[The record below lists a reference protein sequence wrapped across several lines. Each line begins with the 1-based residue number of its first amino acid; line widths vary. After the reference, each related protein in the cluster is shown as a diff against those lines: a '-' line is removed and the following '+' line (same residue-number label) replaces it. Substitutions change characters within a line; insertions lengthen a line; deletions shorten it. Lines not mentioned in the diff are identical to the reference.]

1 MPLPQPEPKSGGSP
15 AGRGPR
21 RPLRDVGRGGGP
33 ASLSARCPGLAATGG
48 PVGRALRVRGRRGAA
63 PAGCARPGC
72 LTWGGKSSGD
82 GLRYFSFRTPTGP
95 GTFRFSTLLD
105 SNTQGYAPPTQS
117 AGSRPAGRQWGPRV
131 RAVAP
136 PRGTPWPTRAA
147 PLACM
152 GLPAAPRLL
161 GPLASSRHHAGPG
174 RVCLMSVPWG
184 QPRPPV
190 CVWTPGAG
198 ARTLCQVA
206 RQPREGSA
214 LPGPLAAPTAH
225 FPALLALGTG
235 CSARGE
241 REGPVGSVPGK

>member
-48 PVGRALRVRGRRGAA
+48 PVGRALRARGRRGAA
-63 PAGCARPGC
+63 PAGRARPGR

-105 SNTQGYAPPTQS
+105 SNTQGYAPHPRR
-117 AGSRPAGRQWGPRV
+117 APAPAPPVARRGPRV

-136 PRGTPWPTRAA
+136 PRGTPRPTRAA
-147 PLACM
+147 PLACV
-152 GLPAAPRLL
+152 GLPAAAGPAPRLL

-184 QPRPPV
+184 PAAAPRVRVDARRRSPDALPSGPSAPRGLSPAGAPGCPRRPLPRPPG
-190 CVWTPGAG
+190 PGHG
-198 ARTLCQVA
+198 VLC
-206 RQPREGSA
+206 PR
-214 LPGPLAAPTAH
+214 
-225 FPALLALGTG
+225 
-235 CSARGE
+235 
-241 REGPVGSVPGK
+241 

>member
-1 MPLPQPEPKSGGSP
+1 MPLPQPKPKSGGSP

-48 PVGRALRVRGRRGAA
+48 PVGRALRARGRRGAA
-63 PAGCARPGC
+63 PAGRARPGPSH
-72 LTWGGKSSGD
+72 LGGEEQRRRPQVLLLQDAHGARHLPLLHPAGQQHA
-82 GLRYFSFRTPTGP
+82 GLRT
-95 GTFRFSTLLD
+95 
-105 SNTQGYAPPTQS
+105 PPTQS

-147 PLACM
+147 PLACV
-152 GLPAAPRLL
+152 GLPAAAGPAPRLL

-184 QPRPPV
+184 PAAAPRV
-190 CVWTPGAG
+190 RVDTRRWS
-198 ARTLCQVA
+198 LD
-206 RQPREGSA
+206 A
-214 LPGPLAAPTAH
+214 LPSGPSAP
-225 FPALLALGTG
+225 
-235 CSARGE
+235 
-241 REGPVGSVPGK
+241 